1 MTPEDREKHNKSDL
15 EHLLGQPQFQRFL
28 LRAIQ
33 LTGFFETA
41 TDGSHDGAVERLAR
55 RNLGLDIL
63 AMVETGQPA
72 QHPDGIPVLTLL
84 QILREEATQPLEKPN
99 VRRNPS
105 NRYESDGD
113 D

>member
-1 MTPEDREKHNKSDL
+1 MTPEDREKREKGDIQ
-15 EHLLGQPQFQRFL
+15 HLLAQPQFHRFF

-33 LTGFFETA
+33 LAGFFETA

-55 RNLGLDIL
+55 RNLGLELL
-63 AMVETGQPA
+63 AMVESGQPA

-99 VRRNPS
+99 VRRTDDD
-105 NRYESDGD
+105 RYNAD